1 MYVRVEAG
9 TLRKTKKKKP
19 QISPLRPPGFAAYPG
34 DVMKFVRLSL
44 TRAASVVVVSAARQ
58 EIRVRSGRDEK
69 FAAKIGVLAGNQLIA
84 YKVVT
89 STGA

>member
-19 QISPLRPPGFAAYPG
+19 QISPLAPLDLLLTP
-34 DVMKFVRLSL
+34 VTLMKFVRLSL

-69 FAAKIGVLAGNQLIA
+69 FAAKIGVMAGNQLIA
-84 YKVVT
+84 
-89 STGA
+89 